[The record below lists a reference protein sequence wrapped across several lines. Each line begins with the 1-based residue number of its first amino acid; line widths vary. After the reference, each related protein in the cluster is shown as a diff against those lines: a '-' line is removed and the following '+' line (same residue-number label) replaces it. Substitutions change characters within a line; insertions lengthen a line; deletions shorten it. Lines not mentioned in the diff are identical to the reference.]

1 MRAVY
6 IEEIGGLD
14 KLKYGDLPTPT
25 PGPGEVLVRV
35 AFAGVNPADWKCRE
49 GKLVKYYEYRFPF
62 VLGFEGAGT
71 IEAIGPG
78 VEGLTPGQRV
88 VFSSQVAIGAWGAYA
103 EYALAYAQAVV
114 PLPDSMPL
122 DVASTL
128 VTAGGTAWGATM
140 DVGQAKAGQ
149 NVFIHGA
156 SGGVGSYAIGFAK
169 GAGAR
174 VIGSASK
181 HNLDYITQLGAD
193 SCIDYRAGTMDAE
206 LKAFAPE
213 GVDLIVDCVGL
224 GTLPADAAK
233 WVKPGGRIVCIET
246 LIEDIDAFDLNFAKS
261 RNVDIRSNMEAIMR
275 LPAHIKASTEALA
288 SGRAAA
294 PPIEKIP
301 LANAAQAHEKVE
313 SGHTRGKIVLQ
324 IS

>member
-1 MRAVY
+1 MRAIY
-6 IEEIGGLD
+6 IDECGGVD
-14 KLKYGDLPTPT
+14 KLKFGDLPTPT

-71 IEAIGPG
+71 IEAIGQG
-78 VEGLTPGQRV
+78 VEGLKPGQRV

-103 EYALAYAQAVV
+103 EYALAYAQGVV
-114 PLPDSMPL
+114 ALPDSMPL
-122 DVASTL
+122 DLAATL

-169 GAGAR
+169 GVGAR
-174 VIGSASK
+174 VAGSASQ
-181 HNLDYITQLGAD
+181 HNLDYIAQLGAD
-193 SCIDYRAGTMDAE
+193 ACIDYRAGDMEAK
-206 LKAFAPE
+206 LKAFAPD

-233 WVKPGGRIVCIET
+233 WVKPGGQIICIET
-246 LIEDIDAFDLNFAKS
+246 LIEDIGAFDMDFAKS
-261 RNVDIRSNMEAIMR
+261 RNVGIRSNMEAIMR
-275 LPAHIKASTEALA
+275 LPEHIRAATEVLA
-288 SGRAAA
+288 NARAAA
-294 PPIEKIP
+294 PPIEIIP
-301 LANAAQAHEKVE
+301 LEKAALAHEKVQ
-313 SGHTRGKIVLQ
+313 SGHTRGKIVLKVN
-324 IS
+324 